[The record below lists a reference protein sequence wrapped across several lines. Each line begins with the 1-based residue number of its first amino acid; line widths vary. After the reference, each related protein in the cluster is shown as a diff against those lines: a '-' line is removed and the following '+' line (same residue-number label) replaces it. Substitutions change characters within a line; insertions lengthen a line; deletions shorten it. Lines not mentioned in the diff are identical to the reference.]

1 MQHKPQPGP
10 SGHSEA
16 YRKTARTQQGGTM
29 KLMIDLFS
37 TDYGLM
43 SLAVILLII
52 VMAAFFTRL
61 FLGKMKNVAN
71 TPLE

>member
-1 MQHKPQPGP
+1 
-10 SGHSEA
+10 
-16 YRKTARTQQGGTM
+16 M

-43 SLAVILLII
+43 SLAVIVLII

-61 FLGKMKNVAN
+61 FLGKMKSVAN

>member
-1 MQHKPQPGP
+1 
-10 SGHSEA
+10 
-16 YRKTARTQQGGTM
+16 M
-29 KLMIDLFS
+29 KMLHDLLF

-43 SLAVILLII
+43 SLAVIVLII

>member
-1 MQHKPQPGP
+1 
-10 SGHSEA
+10 
-16 YRKTARTQQGGTM
+16 M

-43 SLAVILLII
+43 SLAVIVLIL

-61 FLGKMKNVAN
+61 FMGKMKNIAN
-71 TPLE
+71 EELE